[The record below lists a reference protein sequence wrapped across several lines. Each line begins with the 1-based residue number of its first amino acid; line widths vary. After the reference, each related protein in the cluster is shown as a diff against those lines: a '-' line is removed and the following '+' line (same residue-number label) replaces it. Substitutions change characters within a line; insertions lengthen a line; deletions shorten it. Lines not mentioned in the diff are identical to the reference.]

1 MKILAV
7 LFAAT
12 LLAACSESTSP
23 TGSPTGSPTI
33 RELRGQWVVVNYWA
47 QWCTPCIRE
56 IPELNA
62 LNQQYPQVNVLG
74 VNFDGASGE
83 QLATQVRKLKIDF
96 PMLADDPAADL
107 GLSRPAVLPTTLILN
122 PAGELTEVLVGP
134 QTLESLLSVTGQS
147 EVSAE
152 S

>member
-1 MKILAV
+1 M
-7 LFAAT
+7 
-12 LLAACSESTSP
+12 
-23 TGSPTGSPTI
+23 
-33 RELRGQWVVVNYWA
+33 VVNYWA

-62 LNQQYPQVNVLG
+62 LNQHYPLVNVLG
-74 VNFDGASGE
+74 VNFDGATGE
-83 QLATQVRKLKIDF
+83 QLATQVRELKIDF
-96 PMLADDPAADL
+96 PMLAEDPAADL

-134 QTLESLLSVTGQS
+134 QTLESLLTVTGQG
-147 EVSAE
+147 EASAE